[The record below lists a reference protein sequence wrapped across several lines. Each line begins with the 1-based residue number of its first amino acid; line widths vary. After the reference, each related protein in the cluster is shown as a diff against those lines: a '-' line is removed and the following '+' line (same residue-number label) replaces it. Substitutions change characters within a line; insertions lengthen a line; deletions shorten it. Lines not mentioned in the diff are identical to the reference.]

1 MQQWHHRKNLPL
13 LCSACFILLIYSFSV
28 RSFAQ
33 TIDRTDSPVGQISAK
48 ADATTDE
55 ILTLYCQPPREYAT
69 SPLWVWNDLLSEEQI
84 RDTLNHFADQG
95 VKQVFVHPR
104 PGLMTS
110 YLSDDWF
117 RLWRVA
123 LDEAEKLDMNIWIY
137 DENSYPSGFAGGFV
151 PEEMPEARGYGLAFN
166 EMREVRGAGDNVL
179 SVWRMSDDNTVAEDV
194 TQAARTADGVKDGKF
209 LVISVN
215 RAGNGGWYANRC
227 YVDLMD
233 RNVTDKFI
241 QVTLEAYKKNVGD
254 QFGKRVLG
262 IFTDEPQIIP
272 AGLPWT
278 PKYFEEFQARRGY
291 DLHEHMPSITR
302 PVGDWKKTRYDYYKT
317 NHELFVQN
325 WAKPYYE
332 WCESNGVA
340 FTGHYWDHDFPNLS
354 GVPDSMTMAAWQ
366 QIPGIDCLMNQYSE
380 TTNSQFGNI
389 RFCKEISSI
398 AKQYGRQRVLCEAYG
413 AGGWDLRFE
422 DMKRIADW
430 LIVNGVNL
438 FDEHLSYVTLR
449 GARKADHP
457 QSFSYHEP
465 WWNEYR
471 NVSTYIQRLCAV
483 LSQGITDYDI
493 VVLEPTGTSWM
504 LQGTGENNE
513 MAKKFFDQ
521 LLEMSKRQIEYDL
534 GAENTFGEI
543 ASISERNGQPTF
555 VIGKGNYSTVIIPD
569 GTETLESQTVTLL
582 KEFLQKGGR
591 VISIGALPDRI
602 DGAKSDEI
610 TKLAEAESWIHVENT
625 TRFFNLAQDAQWA
638 SPEMQRLIS
647 AGDSKTALLP
657 NVYHMRRKTAD
668 GEILF
673 IVNTSLDQPTP
684 PLHLSDAFSHA
695 KVLDPLTGTATDTD
709 MGAMITL
716 PPAGSLLLVRKEGV
730 DKSTADEISHSQTWQ
745 ERLNGTPV
753 ESSPI
758 TVRRIAPNVL
768 TLDYCDL
775 QTKNGTYDDIYYNKA
790 CGLIW
795 ANAGMGQNPWDSQV
809 QFKRELIDRVFPDD
823 SGFTVSYR
831 FTIDGDIPSDLAFVL
846 ERPDLYEVSLN
857 GQKLTCP
864 VAASNEKD
872 VAVQFQNWWLDRAFG
887 KMDISKIAKRGENIV
902 TCTAKKM
909 TFWHEIQAAFII
921 GDFSLVPRDKGFAI
935 VPSQPLEVRTEAVT
949 HKSDREG
956 VSWLTSGIDFRPGS
970 SLKNDDAPW
979 IEFTFT
985 KPVHVRSMAVW
996 NYNEAPS
1003 GEADLTRRGIK
1014 RARISVSRDGETW
1027 TEIGEQTFS
1036 KAAGTTS
1043 HSAEIIPLN
1052 VDGIQKI
1059 RFDILENYMGLTYP
1073 VSDEAKKEPSKMDH
1087 AFVGLSEIRFYD
1099 QPNLDDPQLAIPNV
1113 LATASSELVVDNH
1126 NRCASMAIDG
1136 SGFTQGGIGWNR
1148 QGLPFYADGV
1158 TYTRH
1163 FTLGDDFHD
1172 RTYTMNLRPQDWF
1185 GSTLKWMINGQ
1196 EVGWAAWTSPQFD
1209 LTPYLQAGENT
1220 IELTIIG
1227 TLRNTLG
1234 PLHSGSH
1241 QFSAWP
1247 GMFHQAPEHQP
1258 AGSAYGTLDY
1268 GLFHPFTILVTS
1280 RIDAN

>member
-1 MQQWHHRKNLPL
+1 MQRWRHRILPHLCVAVFVVL
-13 LCSACFILLIYSFSV
+13 LCSQSV

-33 TIDRTDSPVGQISAK
+33 TTDRTDSPIGQIGAK
-48 ADATTDE
+48 SDATTDE
-55 ILTLYCQPPREYAT
+55 VLSLYHQPPREYAT

-84 RDTLNHFADQG
+84 RSTLRDFASQG
-95 VKQVFVHPR
+95 VKQAFVHPR
-104 PGLMTS
+104 PGLMTP

-151 PEEMPEARGYGLAFN
+151 PEEMPESRGYGLAFN
-166 EMREVRGAGDNVL
+166 EMSEVRGAGDNVL
-179 SVWRMSDDNTVAEDV
+179 SVWRMNADNTVAEDV
-194 TQAARTADGVKDGKF
+194 TAAARTAAGVKDGKF
-209 LVISVN
+209 LVVAVN
-215 RAGNGGWYANRC
+215 RAGNGGWYASRC

-241 QVTLEAYKKNVGD
+241 EVTLEAYKKNVGD

-291 DLHEHMPSITR
+291 DLREHIPSITR
-302 PVGDWKKTRYDYYKT
+302 PVGDWKKVRYDYYKT

-366 QIPGIDCLMNQYSE
+366 QIPGIDCLMNQYTE
-380 TTNSQFGNI
+380 TTTSQFGNI
-389 RFCKEISSI
+389 RFCKEISSV
-398 AKQYGRQRVLCEAYG
+398 AKQYGRQRILCEAYG

-465 WWNEYR
+465 WWNEYH
-471 NVSTYIQRLCAV
+471 NVSHYIQRLCAV
-483 LSQGITDYDI
+483 LSQGTTDYDI

-513 MAKKFFDQ
+513 MAKKYFDL

-534 GAENTFGEI
+534 GAENTFSEI
-543 ASISERNGQPTF
+543 ASIGEQNGQPTF
-555 VIGKGNYSTVIIPD
+555 VIGKGNYTTVIIPD
-569 GTETLESQTVTLL
+569 GTETLESQTVALL
-582 KEFLQKGGR
+582 EEFLAKGGR
-591 VISIGALPDRI
+591 VISIGELPDRV
-602 DGAKSDEI
+602 DGIESETI
-610 TKLAEAESWIHVENT
+610 VKLAESESWIHVENT
-625 TRFFNLAQDAQWA
+625 KQFFDLARNATWA

-647 AGDSKTALLP
+647 NDNTNSTALP
-657 NVYHMRRKTAD
+657 NAYHMRRQTAD

-673 IVNTSLDQPTP
+673 VVNTSLESGVQIN
-684 PLHLSDAFSHA
+684 LSEAFA
-695 KVLDPLTGTATDTD
+695 NAMVLDPLTGTQSDLCT
-709 MGAMITL
+709 ITQI
-716 PPAGSLLLVRKEGV
+716 PPAGSLLLVRQNGT
-730 DKSTADEISHSQTWQ
+730 DKSAADGNLPSQKGQ
-745 ERLNGTPV
+745 KMPV
-753 ESSPI
+753 GKVVEMSPM
-758 TVRRIAPNVL
+758 TTTRIGPNVL

-775 QTKNGTYDDIYYNKA
+775 QTKNATYNDIYYNKA
-790 CGLIW
+790 CRQIW
-795 ANAGMGQNPWDSQV
+795 ADAGMGQNPWDSQV

-831 FTIDGDIPSDLAFVL
+831 FTIDGNVPSDLAFVL

-857 GQKLTCP
+857 GQTLTCP
-864 VAASNEKD
+864 SVPSNEKEAD
-872 VAVQFQNWWLDRAFG
+872 VQFQNWWLDRAFG
-887 KMDISKIAKRGENIV
+887 KMDISKIAQSGENIV
-902 TCTAKKM
+902 TCVAKKM
-909 TFWHEIQAAFII
+909 TFWHEIQAAFVI
-921 GDFSLVPRDKGFAI
+921 GDFSLEARDKGFAI
-935 VPSQPLEVRTEAVT
+935 VSPKAVEVRAETIT

-956 VSWLTSGIDFRPGS
+956 VAWLSSGVDFRPKS

-979 IEFTFT
+979 IEFTFAEPT
-985 KPVHVRSMAVW
+985 NLRSMAVW

-1003 GEADLTRRGIK
+1003 GTADLARRGIK
-1014 RARISVSRDGETW
+1014 RAKISVSYDGKTW
-1027 TEIGEQTFS
+1027 TEIGEQIFT

-1043 HSAEIIPLN
+1043 QQAEMIPLN
-1052 VDGIQKI
+1052 ADHVKVI
-1059 RFDILENYMGLTYP
+1059 RFDILENHMGLTYP
-1073 VSDEAKKEPSKMDH
+1073 ISDETKKEPSKIDN

-1099 QPNLDDPQLAIPNV
+1099 QPNLDDPSIAIQNV
-1113 LATASSELVVDNH
+1113 TTSASSELVVDGH
-1126 NRCASMAIDG
+1126 NRRAAMTVDG

-1158 TYTRH
+1158 AYASR

-1172 RTYTMNLRPQDWF
+1172 HTYTLNLVAKDWF
-1185 GSTLKWMINGQ
+1185 GSTLKWIVNGH
-1196 EVGWAAWTSPQFD
+1196 EIGWAEWTSPQFD
-1209 LTPYLQAGENT
+1209 LKPYLQAGENT
-1220 IELTIIG
+1220 IELTVIG

-1258 AGSAYGTLDY
+1258 AGRAYGTLDY
-1268 GLFHPFTILVTS
+1268 GLFHPFTIS
-1280 RIDAN
+1280 EASQYR